1 MVNKMST
8 TMCNLR
14 LLLLSTPMIV
24 LSLSSVEGTACC
36 ALAVAE
42 AGEDFTALR
51 DKTFA
56 AFRQECRVKDSTPCP
71 FTTEPA
77 TPHQFDFVLRPII
90 PPFRLDFTLRAPKDA
105 IVALAEDMTE
115 DSIFAE
121 IGIGSWGN
129 VKSTIRPCY
138 TILHGCFDLLG
149 GNTVHDEAGIVSDV
163 ESRPFWIE
171 YKGGVVT
178 VGKGGQTE
186 AFMEW
191 DAASYHDKF
200 PVPVHVGIS
209 TYQSYGNWVFYTF
222 CK

>member
-121 IGIGSWGN
+121 IG
-129 VKSTIRPCY
+129 
-138 TILHGCFDLLG
+138 